1 MAEVQKQRLKGSK
14 WGEDDGSSW
23 RETTNHDG
31 LPDGQRT
38 SSEQLKMAAHATG
51 KPPGRD
57 GRPGKERLNNGGR
70 YEILEKFTEESQSP
84 LGSGGAWEQWW
95 I

>member
-1 MAEVQKQRLKGSK
+1 
-14 WGEDDGSSW
+14 
-23 RETTNHDG
+23 
-31 LPDGQRT
+31 
-38 SSEQLKMAAHATG
+38 MAAHATG

-84 LGSGGAWEQWW
+84 LGSGGAWEQ
-95 I
+95 